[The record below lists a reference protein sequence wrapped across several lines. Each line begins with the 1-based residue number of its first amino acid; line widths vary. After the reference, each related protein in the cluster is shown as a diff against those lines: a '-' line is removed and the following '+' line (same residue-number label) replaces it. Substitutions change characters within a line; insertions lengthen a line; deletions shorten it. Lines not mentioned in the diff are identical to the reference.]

1 MKALIDEI
9 YTEQECSHIK
19 AFFSEDSS
27 LRDIIK
33 KAIGDKIILSSE
45 KILLSNPLDIVYL
58 ICLTSKF
65 ATSDDECHRVAI
77 TVFQFIE
84 KIDDSLPYL
93 SEDGCSL
100 LFANKV
106 LMALSFRVKA
116 IEHRWK
122 YRGAPSPSFYRQLS
136 KQIFTNNG
144 QADIA
149 KHHEQWEGFLGE
161 LLV

>member
-1 MKALIDEI
+1 MKTLIDEI

-19 AFFSEDSS
+19 TFFSEDTS

-45 KILLSNPLDIVYL
+45 KILLSNPLDIIYL

-65 ATSDDECHRVAI
+65 ATSDEECHRVAI
-77 TVFQFIE
+77 TVYQFIE
-84 KIDDSLPYL
+84 KTDDCLPYL
-93 SEDGCSL
+93 SEDGCTL
-100 LFANKV
+100 LFASKV

-116 IEHRWK
+116 LEYRWK
-122 YRGAPSPSFYRQLS
+122 YHGSPSPNFYRQIS

-149 KHHEQWEGFLGE
+149 KHHEQWDGFLGV